1 MLVFILMNDEN
12 AEYVTISYP
21 RIQEEN
27 IEFKIDNRTYILTGF
42 MLL

>member
-27 IEFKIDNRTYILTGF
+27 IEFKIDNSYILTGF